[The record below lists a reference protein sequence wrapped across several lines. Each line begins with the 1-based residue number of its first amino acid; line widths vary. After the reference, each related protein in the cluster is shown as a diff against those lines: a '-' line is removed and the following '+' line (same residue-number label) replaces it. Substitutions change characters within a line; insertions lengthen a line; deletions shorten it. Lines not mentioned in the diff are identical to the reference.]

1 MHPVQHLVS
10 GFLSLFPIAGNGF
23 RQRDLAGMGKV
34 FPASGSLHASRGCS
48 GSNINSGKYFH
59 RAEKQGGAFNAF
71 EICLLHIMIVLRI
84 VGQSES

>member
-10 GFLSLFPIAGNGF
+10 GFSSLFPIAGNGF
-23 RQRDLAGMGKV
+23 RQRDLAEAGKV
-34 FPASGSLHASRGCS
+34 FPASGSLHASRGCL
-48 GSNINSGKYFH
+48 GSNINSGKCFH

-71 EICLLHIMIVLRI
+71 EICLMHIIMVFGI